1 MDDETSIPLLKPMLA
16 VKSNPFDSE
25 EYLFEVKWDGYR
37 AMVYLDSGATQIRS
51 RNQKDI
57 TGVFP
62 ELGNIHLRVNCLPA
76 LLDGEIVVMLGGKP
90 SFGALQARGRLADP
104 HKIKRASIISPA
116 LFLAFDILY
125 ASGTTV
131 LKEALIRRKEILSG
145 AVSGDSSLV
154 ISQFITGSGILFA
167 KAALE
172 QGLEGVMAKALGS
185 PYLPGKRS
193 TYWKKIRHTKEA
205 DLVVCGYR
213 AGKGG
218 RSLGSLLLC
227 GYEKGEAVYMGKVGT
242 GFSREVERDL
252 MERLQPIRTAGPTV
266 DVPGEEARGV
276 LWVRPELVCAV
287 EYLEKTAEGYLR
299 HPTFK
304 GLRFDKEVNECGL
317 EDPG

>member
-16 VKSNPFDSE
+16 VKSNTFDSE

-62 ELGNIHLRVNCLPA
+62 ELGNIHLRVNSLPA
-76 LLDGEIVVMLGGKP
+76 LLDGEIVVMMEGKP

-104 HKIKRASIISPA
+104 HKIKRASIKSPA

-131 LKEALIRRKEILSG
+131 ISEALIRRKELLSG

-154 ISQFITGSGILFA
+154 ISQYITGSGILFA

-172 QGLEGVMAKALGS
+172 QGLEGVMAKALDS

-193 TYWKKIRHTKEA
+193 PYWKKIRHTKEA
-205 DLVVCGYR
+205 DLVICGYR
-213 AGKGG
+213 EGKGG

-227 GYEKGEAVYMGKVGT
+227 GYKKGEAVYMGKVGT

-252 MERLQPIRTAGPTV
+252 LERLQPIRTAGPTV
-266 DVPGEEARGV
+266 AVPGEEARGIF
-276 LWVRPELVCAV
+276 WVRPELVCAV

-299 HPTFK
+299 HPSFK
-304 GLRFDKEVNECGL
+304 GLRFDKEVNECGF